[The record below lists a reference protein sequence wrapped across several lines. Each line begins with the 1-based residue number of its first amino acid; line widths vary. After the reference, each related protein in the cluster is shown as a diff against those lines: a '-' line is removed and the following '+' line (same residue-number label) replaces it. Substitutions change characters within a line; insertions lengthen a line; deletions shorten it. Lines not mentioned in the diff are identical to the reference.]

1 MKDEFEQR
9 IATETGASIKARRLE
24 CGLSQDQ
31 LAERLDVGPEAVSR
45 MERGVVMLT
54 IPKLV
59 ELANVLD
66 CPVEAFIPRA
76 SGSAL
81 SGANEVVQMLKPL
94 SKQDAQFVVQ
104 LLGKVSAYLGN
115 R

>member
-1 MKDEFEQR
+1 MKDEFEKR
-9 IATETGASIKARRLE
+9 IAAETGAAIKARRLE

-59 ELANVLD
+59 ELANALD
-66 CPVEAFIPRA
+66 CPIETFIPQA
-76 SGSAL
+76 SGSTL
-81 SGANEVVQMLKPL
+81 SGANEVAQMLKPL
-94 SKQDAQFVVQ
+94 NAKDAQFVVE
-104 LLGKVSAYLGN
+104 LLGKVGAHLA
-115 R
+115 RR

>member
-1 MKDEFEQR
+1 MKDEFERR
-9 IATETGASIKARRLE
+9 IATETGALIKAQRMER
-24 CGLSQDQ
+24 GLSQDQ
-31 LAERLDVGPEAVSR
+31 LAERLDVGPETVSR

-66 CPVEAFIPRA
+66 YPVETFIPKA
-76 SGSAL
+76 SGSTL
-81 SGANEVVQMLKPL
+81 SGANEIAQILKPL
-94 SKQDAQFVVQ
+94 SKKDAQFVVQ
-104 LLGKVSAYLGN
+104 LLEKVGAYLVQ

>member
-9 IATETGASIKARRLE
+9 IAAEVGASVKAWRLKRS
-24 CGLSQDQ
+24 LSQDQ
-31 LAERLDVGPEAVSR
+31 LAERLDVGPEAISR

-66 CPVEAFIPRA
+66 CPVEAFIPQA
-76 SGSAL
+76 SGSTL
-81 SGANEVVQMLKPL
+81 SGANELAQMLKPL
-94 SKQDAQFVVQ
+94 SKQDAQFVVE
-104 LLGKVSAYLGN
+104 LLGKVSAHLA
-115 R
+115 RE

>member
-1 MKDEFEQR
+1 MKDEFEKR
-9 IATETGASIKARRLE
+9 IATETGVAIKTRRLE
-24 CGLSQDQ
+24 RGLSQDQ

-59 ELANVLD
+59 ELANALD
-66 CPVEAFIPRA
+66 CPVETFIPQA

-81 SGANEVVQMLKPL
+81 SGAHEVAQMLKPL
-94 SKQDAQFVVQ
+94 TKRDAQFVME
-104 LLGKVSAYLGN
+104 LLGKVSAHLA
-115 R
+115 RQ

>member
-9 IATETGASIKARRLE
+9 IAMEIGVSIKARRLE
-24 CGLSQDQ
+24 RGLSQDQ
-31 LAERLDVGPEAVSR
+31 LSERLDVGPETVSR

-66 CPVEAFIPRA
+66 CPVEAFIPKA
-76 SGSAL
+76 SGSTL
-81 SGANEVVQMLKPL
+81 SGANEVAQMLKPL
-94 SKQDAQFVVQ
+94 SKKDAQFVVE
-104 LLGKVSAYLGN
+104 LLEKVSGHLVA